1 MIKTR
6 DLKYRA
12 EFQKPVKQKNSSGE
26 TIETWETIATRM
38 VGVKNTDVESTT
50 ESGADYQFSTL
61 ELRTRYSAELKS
73 EIKPGYRVIIDGKI
87 YSIDQ
92 LGDVFTRK
100 QLTYSI
106 SSYE

>member
-6 DLKYRA
+6 NLKHMA
-12 EFQKPVKQKNSSGE
+12 EFQKPVKTKDESGE
-26 TIETWETIATRM
+26 TIETWATVVTRM
-38 VGVKNTDVESTT
+38 VDVRNTDVESTT
-50 ESGADYQFSTL
+50 ESGTDYQYSTL
-61 ELRTRYSAELKS
+61 ELRTRYSSVLKQ
-73 EIKPGYRVIIDGKI
+73 EVQPGYRVIIDDKK

>member
-6 DLKYRA
+6 YLKHQA
-12 EFQKPVKQKNSSGE
+12 EFQKPVKTKDASGE
-26 TIETWETIATRM
+26 TIETWETVATRM
-38 VGVKNTDVESTT
+38 VDVRNTDVETTT
-50 ESGADYQFSTL
+50 ESGTDYQFSTL
-61 ELRTRYSAELKS
+61 ELRTRYSSVFKREVQ
-73 EIKPGYRVIIDGKI
+73 PGYRVIIDDKK

>member
-6 DLKYRA
+6 YLKHMA
-12 EFQKPVKQKNSSGE
+12 EFQRPVKTKNESAE
-26 TIETWETIATRM
+26 TIETWETVATRI
-38 VGVKNTDVESTT
+38 VDVRSTDVESTT
-50 ESGADYQFSTL
+50 ESGTDYQLSTL
-61 ELRTRYSAELKS
+61 ELRTRYSNVLKQ
-73 EIKPGYRVIIDGKI
+73 EIQPGYRVIIDNKK